1 MSIVVGQIK
10 KNAAFRDEYNNIIHI
25 LESTVEK
32 GWQSAK
38 GKLRYSVIHSDDK
51 ITSHISSFDTF
62 KPKMSGLEPISQS
75 DLAERYNQLA
85 E

>member
-10 KNAAFRDEYNNIIHI
+10 KNAAFKDAKGNIIHI

-38 GKLRYSVIHSDDK
+38 GKLRYSTLHEDGL
-51 ITSHISSFDTF
+51 ITSHVSSFDTF
-62 KPKMSGLEPISQS
+62 KPKMAGLEPISQS

-85 E
+85 G